1 MAKLATAR
9 PSTSRANKMLGV
21 AMKIQRGTVYMSPLG
36 AECMGAIPN
45 RMWWKPW
52 MWQVELLPWD
62 IRETNEYIVRNLTMY
77 GAIGVMKLYG
87 IKHQDFE
94 ERT

>member
-1 MAKLATAR
+1 
-9 PSTSRANKMLGV
+9 
-21 AMKIQRGTVYMSPLG
+21 MKIQRGNVYMCPFE
-36 AECMGAIPN
+36 AEIMGAVPN

-52 MWQVELLPWD
+52 AWQVEILPWAND
-62 IRETNEYIVRNLTMY
+62 WKNGHTIRNLTMD

-87 IKHQDFE
+87 IKHKDFE